1 MAWAAMAPLAVITGP
16 PTQDT
21 KFTEAGG
28 GHLRAADA
36 SCGLSVEIPTDD
48 LFGTHFDGLGV

>member
-21 KFTEAGG
+21 KFTEAGVVT
-28 GHLRAADA
+28 
-36 SCGLSVEIPTDD
+36 CGQQMRLV
-48 LFGTHFDGLGV
+48 G